1 MDIQITTTIIAALS
15 GVLGAV
21 IGGTISYFS
30 QASISKRERQ
40 DQARLEFFK
49 RTEELYILFD
59 QWEKKFA
66 NQFLFLSLVMENK
79 CDYNQY
85 LDEIIADNEKR
96 EFNFARIPFLLHVY
110 HRSLAADFKKIVKT
124 RDLISKIHNAH
135 KQAYRNS
142 DENHG
147 VYLKTFQENTNKISA
162 QIQDIQRKLTDR
174 LRGFSVSHL

>member
-59 QWEKKFA
+59 QWEKKFT
-66 NQFLFLSLVMENK
+66 NDFLLLSLVMKDK

-85 LDEIIADNEKR
+85 LDGVIADNEKK

-110 HRSLAADFKKIVKT
+110 HRSRAADFERIMKT
-124 RDLISKIHNAH
+124 RDLISTIHKAH
-135 KQAYRNS
+135 EQAYRNG

-147 VYLKTFQENTNKISA
+147 VYLETFQENTLTITA

-174 LRGFSVSHL
+174 LRDFSVPHL